1 MNIEKLLQAY
11 ADKYALDDF
20 RLEDGLALLEMEDGI
35 EVYVEVREGS
45 LLLHVKVGTE
55 PRPDPRL
62 MRHMLGAN
70 LFYTGKNHAALAM
83 DSNNGDI
90 LLLLGVDSGNLDVDA
105 FEIAMAELLAEAEY
119 WKDFLGR
126 GKDALD
132 ALDADSARA
141 PADLAGMAP
150 LPGMFA

>member
-1 MNIEKLLQAY
+1 MNIEAMLQAY
-11 ADKYALDDF
+11 ADKYELNDF

-62 MRHMLGAN
+62 LRHMLGAN

-83 DSNNGDI
+83 DADNGDI

-105 FEIAMAELLAEAEY
+105 FELAMAELLSEAEY

-126 GKDALD
+126 GKAALD
-132 ALDADSARA
+132 ALDADSEEA
-141 PADLAGMAP
+141 PANQAGMSPA
-150 LPGMFA
+150 PGMFA